1 MLRRFVAVAAT
12 VQKGVTHMAHHP
24 ALTSG
29 RVAVI
34 TGAAAGIGLAAARRF
49 RSLGMKVALADS
61 DAAELDEVARDLS
74 RQGGADSVLSLAT
87 DVSTLTDV
95 ERLRDLT
102 IERLGPISVIMNN
115 AGTGLG
121 GGAWER
127 YDEWKRVLDVNL
139 WGVIN
144 GIHTFV
150 PSMLEHGLDGLVI
163 NTGSKQGITC
173 PPGNTPYN
181 VSKAGVKVLTEAVQH
196 QLRNTPGARLSA
208 HLLVPGWTET
218 SINRKAT
225 RDRDR
230 LAGNEQAALAVSSPK
245 PAGAWTAEQVVD
257 FMLAGIA
264 KGDFYILCPDN
275 EVTPA
280 MDRKRIQWAAGDLTE
295 GRPPLS
301 RWHSDYA
308 AAYEKFAES

>member
-1 MLRRFVAVAAT
+1 
-12 VQKGVTHMAHHP
+12 MAHHP
-24 ALTSG
+24 ALTGG
-29 RVAVI
+29 RVAVV
-34 TGAAAGIGLAAARRF
+34 TGAATGIGLAAAQRF
-49 RSLGMKVALADS
+49 LSFGMKVALADN
-61 DAAELDEVARDLS
+61 DAGELQAVARDLAGS
-74 RQGGADSVLSLAT
+74 HGADKLLALPT
-87 DVSTLTDV
+87 DVSQLGDL

-102 IERLGPISVIMNN
+102 WQQLGPVSVVMNN

-127 YDEWKRVLDVNL
+127 YEEWARVLQVNL

-144 GIHTFV
+144 GIHAFI
-150 PSMLEHGLDGLVI
+150 PRMLEHGLDGLVI

-173 PPGNTPYN
+173 PPGNAPYN

-196 QLRNTPGARLSA
+196 ELRNTPNCRLSA

-218 SINRKAT
+218 AINRKAA
-225 RDRDR
+225 RDRSVLEGDSAAE
-230 LAGNEQAALAVSSPK
+230 LAAPSAR
-245 PAGAWTAEQVVD
+245 PAGAWTADQVID
-257 FMLAGIA
+257 YMLDGIG

-275 EVTPA
+275 DVSSA

-301 RWHSDYA
+301 RWHADYA
-308 AAYEKFAES
+308 GAFKKFAES

>member
-1 MLRRFVAVAAT
+1 MVSGMER
-12 VQKGVTHMAHHP
+12 HP
-24 ALTSG
+24 AFDRG

-49 RSLGMKVALADS
+49 RSFGMKVALCDT
-61 DAAELDEVARDLS
+61 DVAELESITRELGD
-74 RQGGADSVLSLAT
+74 ADSVLAIGA
-87 DVSTLTDV
+87 DVSQLGEL
-95 ERLRDLT
+95 ERLRELT
-102 IERLGPISVIMNN
+102 WQKLGPVSVLMNN

-144 GIHTFV
+144 GVHAFV
-150 PSMLEHGLDGLVI
+150 PRMLETGLDGLII

-181 VSKAGVKVLTEAVQH
+181 VSKAGVKVLSESLQH
-196 QLRNTPGARLSA
+196 QLRNTPGCKLSA
-208 HLLVPGWTET
+208 HLLVPGWTDT
-218 SINRKAT
+218 AINRKAA
-225 RDRDR
+225 RDRAR
-230 LAGNEQAALAVSSPK
+230 LGGAAGAPLAPAAPR

-257 FMLAGIA
+257 YMLAGIA

-275 EVTPA
+275 DVTVEL
-280 MDRKRIQWAAGDLTE
+280 DKKRIQWAAGDLIE

-301 RWHSDYA
+301 RWHPEFAPLFD
-308 AAYEKFAES
+308 KFRAS

>member
-1 MLRRFVAVAAT
+1 MLN
-12 VQKGVTHMAHHP
+12 HP

-49 RSLGMKVALADS
+49 SSFGMKVALADT
-61 DAAELDEVARDLS
+61 DERELEAAVRELS
-74 RQGGADSVLSLAT
+74 GQGGAGEVLAVPT
-87 DVSTLTDV
+87 DVSKLADV
-95 ERLRDLT
+95 ERLRELT
-102 IERLGPISVIMNN
+102 WQRLGPVSVIMNN

-121 GGAWER
+121 GGPWER
-127 YDEWKRVLDVNL
+127 YDEWQRVLDVNL

-144 GIHTFV
+144 GVHAFV
-150 PSMLEHGLDGLVI
+150 PRMLEHGLEGLVI

-181 VSKAGVKVLTEAVQH
+181 VSKAGVKVMTEAVQH
-196 QLRNTPGARLSA
+196 QLRNTPGARLTA

-218 SINRKAT
+218 AINRKAT
-225 RDRDR
+225 RDRAR
-230 LAGNEQAALAVSSPK
+230 LEGDAKAELAEAGPRPS
-245 PAGAWTAEQVVD
+245 GAWTADQVID
-257 FMLAGIA
+257 FMLAGIV

-275 EVTPA
+275 DVTA
-280 MDRKRIQWAAGDLTE
+280 AIDHKRIQWAAGDLTE

-308 AAYEKFAES
+308 AAFKEFLQS